1 VTKKRPAQLTVSWI
15 PPEPGGIEW
24 INDPVSDDV
33 DGEGKSRSDGEEN
46 EGAVDDRARAT
57 VVNPACVDS
66 RTFEHAIDAC
76 FDRAGQNPTVPD
88 QYSPFPRLR
97 QDVGEPRIG
106 LVFAEEG
113 AGACS
118 ASARMLC
125 GKRQIGR
132 AGRSSRAVH
141 L

>member
-1 VTKKRPAQLTVSWI
+1 MGD
-15 PPEPGGIEW
+15 E
-24 INDPVSDDV
+24 INEDEQGHTYDRHRRLQSYC
-33 DGEGKSRSDGEEN
+33 S
-46 EGAVDDRARAT
+46 AVRAREVAGT
-57 VVNPACVDS
+57 LNLWAEPDS
-66 RTFEHAIDAC
+66 
-76 FDRAGQNPTVPD
+76 
-88 QYSPFPRLR
+88 PRSIFAVSA
-97 QDVGEPRIG
+97 DVGEPRIG
-106 LVFAEEG
+106 LVVAEEG

>member
-1 VTKKRPAQLTVSWI
+1 MKEIGPAQVTM
-15 PPEPGGIEW
+15 GGIPGEPRSVKW
-24 INDPVSDDV
+24 IDDAVSDDV
-33 DGEGKSRSDGEEN
+33 DGEGRSRSDGEEN
-46 EGAVDDRARAT
+46 EDAVDDRARAT
-57 VVNPACVDS
+57 VVNPACLDS

-106 LVFAEEG
+106 LVVAEEG

-132 AGRSSRAVH
+132 AGRSSGAVH

>member
-1 VTKKRPAQLTVSWI
+1 VTEIGPAQVTM
-15 PPEPGGIEW
+15 GGIPGEPRSVKW
-24 INDPVSDDV
+24 IDDAVSDDV
-33 DGEGKSRSDGEEN
+33 DGEGGSRSDGEEN

-57 VVNPACVDS
+57 VVNPACLDS

>member
-1 VTKKRPAQLTVSWI
+1 VTEIGPAQVTTSGIPGEPRSVKWI
-15 PPEPGGIEW
+15 
-24 INDPVSDDV
+24 DDAVSDDV
-33 DGEGKSRSDGEEN
+33 DGEGRSRSDGEEN

-57 VVNPACVDS
+57 VVNPACLDS
-66 RTFEHAIDAC
+66 RPFEHAIDAC

-106 LVFAEEG
+106 LVVAEEG

-132 AGRSSRAVH
+132 AGRCSRAVH

>member
-1 VTKKRPAQLTVSWI
+1 VTEIGPAQVTM
-15 PPEPGGIEW
+15 GGIPGEPRSVKW
-24 INDPVSDDV
+24 IDDAVSDDV
-33 DGEGKSRSDGEEN
+33 DGEGRSRSDGEEN
-46 EGAVDDRARAT
+46 EDAVDDRARAT
-57 VVNPACVDS
+57 VVNPACLDS

-76 FDRAGQNPTVPD
+76 FDRAGQNPTVPH

-97 QDVGEPRIG
+97 QDVGEPRLG
-106 LVFAEEG
+106 LVVAEEG